1 MTKQFGTAGLGARK
15 MAKDR
20 YIKVAGYAGILLA
33 IPIFLFLK
41 PRIFPSSGGLAG
53 LIGLAATAGVALF
66 LMKSIDKKATHVI
79 KRAKDADRGAL
90 AEEKVALQLD
100 QLPEGYFGFHDVDF
114 KGFNIDHVVL
124 GPAGI
129 FVVET
134 KSHRGTV
141 DANGHTLLLNGKPP
155 QKNFLNQ
162 VWSQSKNMQEY
173 LWKMT
178 SKEWKIKPI
187 LCFTNAYVKVRRPV
201 KGVEVVSLKYLN
213 TFLKRQPSSLE
224 AADVEHI
231 LRVLKFRLG
240 KQENL
245 RPLPVE

>member
-1 MTKQFGTAGLGARK
+1 MAIQFGKAGSGARQ
-15 MAKDR
+15 MAKSR
-20 YIKVAGYAGILLA
+20 YVNVFVLAAVLLA

-41 PRIFPSSGGLAG
+41 PRIFPSHGGLAG

-79 KRAKDADRGAL
+79 KRAKDAERGAL

-100 QLPEGYFGFHDVDF
+100 QLPEGYFGFHDISFD
-114 KGFNIDHVVL
+114 GFNIDHVVL

-162 VWSQSKNMQEY
+162 VWSQTKNMQEY

-178 SKEWKIKPI
+178 SKEWKIKPV

-201 KGVEVVSLKYLN
+201 KGVDVVSLKYLN
-213 TFLKRQPSSLE
+213 TFLKRQTASFP
-224 AADVEHI
+224 AADIEHI
-231 LRVLKFRLG
+231 LRVLKFRIE
-240 KQENL
+240 KQEHVM
-245 RPLPVE
+245 PKA

>member
-141 DANGHTLLLNGKPP
+141 DANGHTLLLNGKPSTEEFLEP
-155 QKNFLNQ
+155 GMEPDQKHAGIPLENDVQRMEDQTHPLLYECLCK
-162 VWSQSKNMQEY
+162 SQKTGQGSRG
-173 LWKMT
+173 
-178 SKEWKIKPI
+178 S
-187 LCFTNAYVKVRRPV
+187 
-201 KGVEVVSLKYLN
+201 
-213 TFLKRQPSSLE
+213 QP
-224 AADVEHI
+224 
-231 LRVLKFRLG
+231 
-240 KQENL
+240 
-245 RPLPVE
+245 